1 MRTKLVSIAVLAA
14 TLGFPAM
21 AAAQEITVAGTT
33 QPRLTVLEG
42 FFNPGCSVCAK
53 AAAAIEELVPQYPPE
68 SVLFLEDDV
77 TNPKGDRKS
86 RYLAVG
92 TGWYYPFIMV
102 NSGHQHVEG
111 APSGSGTDFVA
122 LYKGMVDAEKVR
134 PALVEVTAWHR
145 RVGDA
150 VKIYVDVLN
159 TTPVALGPSTFPTW
173 VHGLVWEEAKVAETN
188 RYVRAAMV
196 TPLPALAPG
205 ARGGFTLESPA
216 LTPVSWDKVHAL
228 AVVDYKPGGIT
239 GTTYDMLQAAHARPA
254 AFTPSA
260 TQLAFT
266 FPAGTPTAEVR
277 FSGPPV
283 LQWSATS
290 DRPWLTVSPAS
301 GPLATP
307 VVVTVDELGLQVGEN
322 TGTITFAATSPDGM
336 SFTATVQV
344 TATQTEPPRVQE
356 LPGVASAPG
365 SNQTVW
371 RSSATLVNPAAAAV
385 PVKLEIV
392 PRDGTAVVA
401 SRQMTLAAG
410 ELKTIPNLYQ
420 ELSAPSGAGTLRVTG
435 DALVWVRTFNQG
447 EEGTFGQ
454 DLVGS
459 GEAVFAAGER
469 VLFPLA
475 TATNL
480 LTQFRSNLLLLNLE
494 STPIDVT
501 LQSGNASKVI
511 SLPGRTYRQ
520 LDQVGKQQL
529 GLPAGTSL
537 LEVRATGKW
546 VGYVSTVDPVTGD
559 PTTVRGQRAAAP

>member
-1 MRTKLVSIAVLAA
+1 MGKKLVSIAVLTT
-14 TLGFPAM
+14 TLGLAG
-21 AAAQEITVAGTT
+21 AGAQEITVAGTT
-33 QPRLTVLEG
+33 QPRLTVFEG
-42 FFNPGCSVCAK
+42 FFNPGCTVCAT
-53 AAAAIEELVPQYPPE
+53 AATAIEQLVTQYATQP
-68 SVLFLEDDV
+68 VVFLEDAV
-77 TNPKGDRKS
+77 YGPKGERIS
-86 RYLAVG
+86 RFQAVG
-92 TGWYYPFIMV
+92 PGYYFPFIMV
-102 NSGHQHVEG
+102 NSGHAVTEG
-111 APSGSGTDFVA
+111 QGTSFDYLAKFKA
-122 LYKGMVDAEKVR
+122 MVDAEKVR

-145 RVGDA
+145 RVGDV
-150 VKIYVDVLN
+150 VKIYADVVN
-159 TTPVALGPSTFPTW
+159 TTSVTLSPSAFPTW
-173 VHGLVWEEAKVAETN
+173 VHGIVWEEAKVGETN

-196 TPLPALAPG
+196 TPVAGLAPG
-205 ARGGFTLESPA
+205 ARGGFTLESPV

-228 AVVDYKPGGIT
+228 AVVDYKPGGFT
-239 GTTYDMLQAAHARPA
+239 GTTYDMLQAAHAQPA

-266 FPAGTPTAEVR
+266 FPAGTPSAQVR
-277 FSGPPV
+277 FAGPHV
-283 LQWSATS
+283 LQWAATS
-290 DRPWLTVSPAS
+290 DRSWLTVSPAS

-307 VVVTVDELGLQVGEN
+307 AVATVDELGLQVGEN

-371 RSSATLVNPAAAAV
+371 RSSGTLYNPLSTPV

-392 PRDGTAVVA
+392 PRDSATVA
-401 SRQMTLAAG
+401 ASKQITMAGG
-410 ELKTIPNLYQ
+410 ELTTIPNLYQ
-420 ELSAPSGAGTLRVTG
+420 ELSAPSGAGNLRVTG

-459 GEAVFAAGER
+459 GEVVFQADER
-469 VLFPLA
+469 VLFPIA

-480 LTQFRSNLLLLNLE
+480 LTQFRSNLLILNLE

-529 GLPAGTSL
+529 GLPAGTAML
-537 LEVRATGKW
+537 TVHATGKW

-559 PTTVRGQRAAAP
+559 PTTVRGQRAPAP